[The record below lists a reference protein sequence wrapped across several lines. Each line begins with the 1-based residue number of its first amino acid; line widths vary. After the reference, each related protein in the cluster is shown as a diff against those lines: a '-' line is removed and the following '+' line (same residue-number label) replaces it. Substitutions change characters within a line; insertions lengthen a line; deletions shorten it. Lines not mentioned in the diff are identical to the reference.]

1 MTLEKESVKT
11 NIPLL
16 DRQHEK
22 YFDAVERL
30 FEQCAKEN
38 PDHEEVTAIL
48 EETQDYAVDNFD
60 TEEYLMQLEG
70 YPDIDEHAEKHENFK
85 ERLDNF
91 MAQLNKEPGDLK
103 DMTKRLR
110 ALLVGWFN
118 NQIKD
123 DDMRMA
129 AFLHTREKRSTRG
142 E

>member
-1 MTLEKESVKT
+1 MTLEKEYVKT
-11 NIPLL
+11 NITLI
-16 DRQHEK
+16 DRQHER
-22 YFDAVERL
+22 YFNAVERL
-30 FEQCAKEN
+30 FAQCAKEN
-38 PDHEEVTAIL
+38 PDHEEVNAIL
-48 EETQDYAVDNFD
+48 EEAQEYAVDNFD

-70 YPDIDEHAEKHENFK
+70 YPDIEEHSEKHKNFK

-91 MAQLNKEPGDLK
+91 TEQLEKEPADIK

-110 ALLVGWFN
+110 ALLIGWFN

-129 AFLHTREKRSTRG
+129 AFLHSREKRTTQG